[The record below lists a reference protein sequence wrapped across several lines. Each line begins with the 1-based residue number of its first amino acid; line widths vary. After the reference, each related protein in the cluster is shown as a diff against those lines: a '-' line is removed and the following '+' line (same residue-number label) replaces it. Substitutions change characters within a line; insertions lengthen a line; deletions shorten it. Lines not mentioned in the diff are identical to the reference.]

1 MSIPTPLL
9 ASLQPLQTR
18 HHIQESPSFCKPQGY
33 LLKAVPRLNFSLLLL
48 LHKAATPS
56 LLNLQSL
63 LAFLHVTWCQP
74 VPCTV
79 LPCHVPSC
87 LSMSPPVCLHLPTP
101 ARPLPYLPPSYQLPT
116 LSILPSCAMA
126 CSESVPPTHQQH
138 TSKCQGALPACC
150 QASLYD
156 HKYTEGDCTCILYLK
171 RLTIGHGPIFD
182 PPSFL
187 MLRCCKF

>member
-18 HHIQESPSFCKPQGY
+18 HHIQESPSFCKSQGY

-87 LSMSPPVCLHLPTP
+87 LSMSPPACLHQPHYICLPVYISP
-101 ARPLPYLPPSYQLPT
+101 AYTFPFTQLRHGVFRECTVPINQIHRETRYIHREIHRGTRYLL
-116 LSILPSCAMA
+116 
-126 CSESVPPTHQQH
+126 E
-138 TSKCQGALPACC
+138 
-150 QASLYD
+150 
-156 HKYTEGDCTCILYLK
+156 
-171 RLTIGHGPIFD
+171 
-182 PPSFL
+182 
-187 MLRCCKF
+187 

>member
-87 LSMSPPVCLHLPTP
+87 LSMSPPACLHQPDYICLPTYTSP
-101 ARPLPYLPPSYQLPT
+101 AAPLLATKLPT
-116 LSILPSCAMA
+116 AYTFHFTELRHGVLRECTANTPA
-126 CSESVPPTHQQH
+126 THQQM
-138 TSKCQGALPACC
+138 SRSP
-150 QASLYD
+150 ASL
-156 HKYTEGDCTCILYLK
+156 L
-171 RLTIGHGPIFD
+171 
-182 PPSFL
+182 PSL
-187 MLRCCKF
+187 SL